1 MLINGRLMG
10 MRERR
15 GDVHLLTM
23 TVGKNEINFK
33 SEATIGVQ

>member
-1 MLINGRLMG
+1 MEDWWVWEKG
-10 MRERR
+10 R
-15 GDVHLLTM
+15 GDVHILTM